1 MKHSGC
7 SSLETRKTATIIIMA
22 AFSLVITKAAV
33 TIIKI
38 FIATTASSNSNHL
51 VVENTTVSIL
61 IITIDN
67 INNLIQRV
75 KAWVIDPL

>member
-1 MKHSGC
+1 
-7 SSLETRKTATIIIMA
+7 MA

-33 TIIKI
+33 TIIKT

>member
-1 MKHSGC
+1 
-7 SSLETRKTATIIIMA
+7 L
-22 AFSLVITKAAV
+22 
-33 TIIKI
+33 
-38 FIATTASSNSNHL
+38 N
-51 VVENTTVSIL
+51 L